1 MHDFFLAHN
10 GIDWAAAVFMFLS
23 MWRLGDHKRDG
34 FILAVL
40 ASACWIAFNLRV
52 DSAAG
57 VAANAIVLAMA
68 VRSFVTFKK
77 GSGTSHQPS
86 EREPE
91 RATDA

>member
-1 MHDFFLAHN
+1 MRDFFLAHN

-86 EREPE
+86 EKVPE